1 MSITNIQLVSYA
13 QCQLERPYW
22 YGTFGQTATAAL
34 YEQKRK
40 QYPSQ
45 YDKWEKSS
53 FTEQYGQRV
62 HDCVGL
68 IKGAVWSNGDPNATP
83 KYNSAQ
89 DVSANGIIKICTEM
103 GDIKTIPEVKGLI
116 VWKDNHVGIYKGNG
130 IVIEARGH
138 MWGVV
143 TTLVK
148 ERPWEKWGRLP
159 ADFVTY
165 VEGPET
171 CTATLPL
178 LKKGMSDEPL
188 QSVKSAQLLLNAAGY
203 TINPD
208 GVFGSKTEA
217 QTKAFQKAHGIG
229 QDGMIGPKTWP
240 ALIG

>member
-13 QCQLERPYW
+13 QGQLGRPYW
-22 YGTFGQTATAAL
+22 YGTFGQRATAAL
-34 YEQKRK
+34 YDQKRK

-68 IKGAVWSNGDPNATP
+68 IKGAVWSNGNPNATP

-89 DVSANGIIKICTEM
+89 DVSANGIIKRCTET

-165 VEGPET
+165 EKEPEPT
-171 CTATLPL
+171 PFTPYRVIITAT
-178 LKKGMSDEPL
+178 E
-188 QSVKSAQLLLNAAGY
+188 LN
-203 TINPD
+203 
-208 GVFGSKTEA
+208 
-217 QTKAFQKAHGIG
+217 
-229 QDGMIGPKTWP
+229 
-240 ALIG
+240 